1 MHTATRTSLLVCS
14 EPCKPF
20 APHHDFFTEASYR
33 PNYLVY
39 VNTLLFY
46 RVGGE
51 TRVSGFMLAGTTT
64 LLLLIGTG
72 PIAFIRTPSLW
83 FCKKRE

>member
-1 MHTATRTSLLVCS
+1 MDIPIYCQVFSALCTSHTSLLRTS
-14 EPCKPF
+14 ILTDSILF
-20 APHHDFFTEASYR
+20 R

-51 TRVSGFMLAGTTT
+51 TRVSGFMLAGATT
-64 LLLLIGTG
+64 LLLLVGTS
-72 PIAFIRTPSLW
+72 PIAFIRTSLLL
-83 FCKKRE
+83 F

>member
-1 MHTATRTSLLVCS
+1 MATRTCLLVCL
-14 EPCKPF
+14 ELCKSSRAHSF
-20 APHHDFFTEASYR
+20 NYSTNTLRR

-51 TRVSGFMLAGTTT
+51 TRVSGFMLAGATT
-64 LLLLIGTG
+64 LLLLVGTS
-72 PIAFIRTPSLW
+72 PIAFIRTSLLL
-83 FCKKRE
+83 F

>member
-1 MHTATRTSLLVCS
+1 MATRTCLLVCS
-14 EPCKPF
+14 ELCKSRG
-20 APHHDFFTEASYR
+20 ARRCNYSINTSRR

-51 TRVSGFMLAGTTT
+51 TRVSGFMLAGATT
-64 LLLLIGTG
+64 LLLLVGTG
-72 PIAFIRTPSLW
+72 PIAFIRMSLLL
-83 FCKKRE
+83 F